1 MVLHKCPTTWSL
13 NRSWPALTHQKSAT
27 VVWFLGDAA
36 NVRISDLSTWGPTLY
51 RSIFGGRRHVQWPC
65 EAAIRAPRWG
75 KNLRFHVG
83 SPSGGTGSRN
93 RYVMICA
100 WITSTLHPVLPTCQ
114 CPTHRFT
121 MVHFW
126 PRPGNSCAGGIFAR
140 CCWQVSSSILSQLWS
155 TDGFHWKGCDLTAGW
170 RSHVMPHFGPWI
182 WRYLKHVHCHWNVCS
197 ILDSKRST
205 FSIFFPS
212 HIPPRNG
219 WWNMLQK
226 TSPIWGKNQ
235 PALPVKTF
243 RLKFES
249 PRCLMKKNVS
259 YNSITVI

>member
-93 RYVMICA
+93 RYVMICDDM
-100 WITSTLHPVLPTCQ
+100 WWYVHESHLLCTLFSQHVNVPHTGSLWFTSGPGLVTAVQVGFLPDVVSDRFLPPFSASCGLRMDFIGKVATWRQVGDPMWCRTLGHG
-114 CPTHRFT
+114 FED
-121 MVHFW
+121 
-126 PRPGNSCAGGIFAR
+126 I
-140 CCWQVSSSILSQLWS
+140 WS
-155 TDGFHWKGCDLTAGW
+155 MSTAIEMFVQ
-170 RSHVMPHFGPWI
+170 S
-182 WRYLKHVHCHWNVCS
+182 
-197 ILDSKRST
+197 
-205 FSIFFPS
+205 
-212 HIPPRNG
+212 
-219 WWNMLQK
+219 
-226 TSPIWGKNQ
+226 
-235 PALPVKTF
+235 
-243 RLKFES
+243 
-249 PRCLMKKNVS
+249 
-259 YNSITVI
+259 